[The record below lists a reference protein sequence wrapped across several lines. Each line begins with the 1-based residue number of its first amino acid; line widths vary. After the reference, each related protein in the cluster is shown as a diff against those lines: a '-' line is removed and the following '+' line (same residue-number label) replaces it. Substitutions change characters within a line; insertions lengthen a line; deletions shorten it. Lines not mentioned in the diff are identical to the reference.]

1 MAAYSLAELA
11 RSGIYQI
18 VNTVTGKR
26 YVGSAVKIGLRWR
39 QHRCEAGKG
48 RHNRIFQN
56 AWNKYGTDA
65 FVFSIIEF
73 VDDPATLLE
82 REQHYIDHLKPEYNV
97 AAVAGSNYG
106 LKWSAEV
113 RATMSI
119 SNKSVWQREGHREKM
134 SAAHLGKKL
143 SEEQKKK
150 ISEAALGR
158 KLSPDHAAKI
168 ALANTLRNQS
178 PEHRAKMSE
187 FWKGKKQSP
196 ESIAKMVASKL
207 GKPAHNRGKPM
218 SDEQKAKQSA
228 AMKAKYE
235 DPAFREKIKQTTKA
249 AMNRPDVVEKVHAS
263 RLRRAP
269 KTQSPLFEI
278 EA

>member
-56 AWNKYGTDA
+56 AWNKYGPDA

-73 VDDPATLLE
+73 VDDPAALLE
-82 REQHYIDHLKPEYNV
+82 REQHFIDHMKPEYNV
-97 AAVAGSNYG
+97 AAVAGSNFG

-113 RATMSI
+113 RATMSVA
-119 SNKSVWQREGHREKM
+119 SRSVWQREGHREKM
-134 SAAHLGKKL
+134 SAAHAGQTLSAEHRKKL
-143 SEEQKKK
+143 SE
-150 ISEAALGR
+150 AAAGR
-158 KLSPDHAAKI
+158 KRSPEHAAK
-168 ALANTLRNQS
+168 LAAANRLRNQS
-178 PEHRAKMSE
+178 PEHRAKMSA
-187 FWKGKKQSP
+187 FWTGKKRSP
-196 ESIAKMVASKL
+196 ESIAKMAATKI

-218 SDEQKAKQSA
+218 SPEQKAKQSA
-228 AMKAKYE
+228 AMKSKYE
-235 DPAFREKIKQTTKA
+235 DPAFREKISRTTKA
-249 AMNRPDVVEKVHAS
+249 AMNRPDVVEKIRIS
-263 RLRRAP
+263 RTKQLPAG
-269 KTQSPLFEI
+269 QLEMF
-278 EA
+278 